1 MFYSSLNVK
10 VKLSSLSG
18 SLLAIIIFVFGNYF
32 RTSSEAFD
40 GEIYGLSVT
49 EISPKDL
56 LPEYDSRHIFK
67 NG

>member
-1 MFYSSLNVK
+1 MIYRSLNVK
-10 VKLSSLSG
+10 VKLSSLKG
-18 SLLAIIIFVFGNYF
+18 SLLAIIILVFGNYF
-32 RTSSEAFD
+32 RMSSEAFD

-49 EISPKDL
+49 EISTKDL